1 MSLLRR
7 LAENRARMSEAGEDA
22 SLSAASRVR
31 FDAAR
36 ELIAKHARGRV
47 LDVGC
52 GRMPFRDDILATGAR
67 YESLDL
73 EARVPGVDHLGDVQD
88 LRAIATATYDTVTC
102 FEVLEHVPHPDR
114 AAGEL
119 ARILA
124 PGGSLLVTVPHLSRL
139 HELPHDYY
147 RFTGY
152 GLRAL
157 ATQAGLDVVDVRAH
171 GGLASFLGHQAST
184 MLLGLTWGIPGVHRA
199 ARALNRAA
207 LIRPLVQLDQLDRSG
222 LFALGFSLVAT
233 KP

>member
-1 MSLLRR
+1 MTLLRR

-31 FDAAR
+31 FEAAR
-36 ELIAKHARGRV
+36 TLIAKRARGRV

-67 YESLDL
+67 YESLDA
-73 EARVPGVDHLGDVQD
+73 EARVPCVDHIGDVQD

-114 AAGEL
+114 AIGEL

-139 HELPHDYY
+139 HEQPHDYY

-184 MLLGLTWGIPGVHRA
+184 MLLALTWGIPVVSRA
-199 ARALNRAA
+199 ARAINRAA
-207 LIRPLVQLDQLDRSG
+207 LIYPLVQLDQLDRSG

-233 KP
+233 KA

>member
-22 SLSAASRVR
+22 SLSAASRLR
-31 FDAAR
+31 FDVAR
-36 ELIAKHARGRV
+36 ALIAEHARGRV

-52 GRMPFRDDILATGAR
+52 GRMPFRADILATGAR
-67 YESLDL
+67 YESLDV

-88 LRAIATATYDTVTC
+88 LRAIADATYDAVTC

-114 AAGEL
+114 AVSEL

-124 PGGSLLVTVPHLSRL
+124 PGGTLLVTVPHLSRL
-139 HELPHDYY
+139 HEQPHDYY

-152 GLRAL
+152 GLRVL
-157 ATQAGLDVVDVRAH
+157 AEQAGLDVVDVRAH

-184 MLLGLTWGIPGVHRA
+184 TLLGLTWGIPGVGRA

-207 LIRPLVQLDQLDRSG
+207 LIRPLLALDQLDRSG
-222 LFALGFSLVAT
+222 LFALGFSLVAR
-233 KP
+233 KR